1 MPLTA
6 AHWFYLAG
14 VIVILI
20 TMIARKNIVVPAV
33 VATFLTAFVFSGS
46 LITGIT
52 SIFNASLVAATNL
65 FNIFLIIALVT
76 AMLHS
81 LQVVGA
87 DRKMVAPFRRVMRNG
102 HMAFWG
108 LALVTFVMAL
118 FFWPTPVVPLLGAVL
133 IPVAIRA
140 GMRPIAVGVVVAV
153 AGQGM
158 ALSSDYVI
166 RVAPGLSAEAGGLSA
181 NGVTDKAL
189 VLAIVTGGVALL
201 LTYVL
206 EMRKMRTP
214 SPQLLADW
222 EGKGQVVSIEAG
234 GAVGSAEAGS
244 TGAGER
250 AGAQVRAGSA
260 GSTGTGDDEGGG
272 TTMLVAER
280 PDGSDGEPDADETGS
295 SNPKAATFFAVLV
308 PVLYLSLIV
317 YMIVAKVVDTVPDL
331 EAGEAAGLVGGV
343 AAFVVILAALV
354 GEGRGFLESSAT
366 HVVNGLVFAFKA
378 MGIVIPI
385 AGFFFLGNGEFAAE
399 ILGRDDVGEGLLFDM
414 VATLQQH
421 VPDSPM
427 IAAFAILLVGLV
439 AGLDGSGFSGLPL
452 TGALA
457 GSFGAGSGMD
467 PETLAALGQMGNI
480 WAGGGTLVAWSSLI
494 AVAGFAR
501 VSVLDLARR
510 CFLPVMAGLFVSI
523 LVAVIFLG

>member
-20 TMIARKNIVVPAV
+20 TMIARKNIIVPAL

-52 SIFNASLVAATNL
+52 SIFNASLVAAANL

-81 LQVVGA
+81 LQVIGA

-102 HMAFWG
+102 HMAFWV
-108 LALVTFVMAL
+108 LALVMFFMSL

-133 IPVAIRA
+133 FPVAIRA
-140 GMRPIAVGVVVAV
+140 GMRPIAVGAVVAT

-158 ALSSDYVI
+158 ALSSDYVM

-181 NGVTDKAL
+181 NEVTDKAL
-189 VLAIVTGGVALL
+189 VLALVTGGVALL
-201 LTYVL
+201 LTYAI

-222 EGKGQVVSIEAG
+222 EGKGQVVGVEAG
-234 GAVGSAEAGS
+234 GAVGSREAGS
-244 TGAGER
+244 TGSGER

-260 GSTGTGDDEGGG
+260 GSTGAGDDGGG
-272 TTMLVAER
+272 TTTVVAER
-280 PDGSDGEPDADETGS
+280 AGGSGDEPDPDDAAS
-295 SNPKAATFFAVLV
+295 SNPKASTFFAMLV
-308 PVLYLSLIV
+308 PALYLSLIV
-317 YMIVAKVVDTVPDL
+317 YLIVAKVSPSVPDL

-399 ILGRDDVGEGLLFDM
+399 ILGKDDVGEGLLFDM
-414 VATLQQH
+414 VATVQQH
-421 VPDSPM
+421 VPDSPL

-439 AGLDGSGFSGLPL
+439 AGMDGSGFSGLPL

-457 GSFGAGSGMD
+457 GSFGAGSGMN
-467 PETLAALGQMGNI
+467 PETLAAIGQMGNI

-501 VSVLDLARR
+501 VPVLDLARKL
-510 CFLPVMAGLFVSI
+510 FLPVMAGLFVST